1 MPRSL
6 SLSVSQWFL
15 EFLVGPSTLA
25 ILAIPA
31 FLASAAWAS
40 PQRPHSTQGLFGHRR
55 LVGFSEG
62 SSRLSA
68 KMDAGFFLQKL
79 DHFRVRDQQN
89 FSQRFAIYT
98 DFASLP
104 VESAPV
110 LYYFCGEWTC
120 TESDA
125 LSKVPS
131 GIASHAKE
139 LGAVLVILEH
149 RYYGKSRPFNDLL
162 PEHMKYLSY
171 EQALEDF
178 ADFEKYARQ
187 TYGLN
192 GPWISVGGSYPGALS
207 AYFRQQHPELV
218 VGALS
223 SSGVVRTVDSFEDYD
238 RMVADGLG
246 AQCLK
251 AVQEGTSQIEQSL
264 ADPKALSKIAEL
276 FNAPQT
282 TDGRDLL
289 AVVANT
295 ADGAVQY
302 GLQEKF
308 CEDVLS
314 SDPLE
319 GLAKASLDKAVNPD
333 WSNRSISS
341 STNYLTS
348 GSTPASPDSED
359 APSDDDSWQYQMCTQ
374 FGGFVVPYH
383 DSSRR
388 VQSALL
394 DLDYET
400 SPCHD
405 LFGIATPPPTD
416 KINDKFYK
424 PLLDSSTS
432 HIVFVN
438 GSMDPY
444 SVLSI
449 ATRNGN
455 DTNPN
460 TETTLIDGG
469 SHCIDFST
477 FLSNP
482 DTLGALVTAFQSHFV
497 SVAQSWFV
505 PTAF

>member
-1 MPRSL
+1 VTMPRSL
-6 SLSVSQWFL
+6 SLSISQWVL
-15 EFLVGPSTLA
+15 GFLVALS
-25 ILAIPA
+25 IPA
-31 FLASAAWAS
+31 FLANAAWAS
-40 PQRPHSTQGLFGHRR
+40 PKRPHSTQGLFGHRR
-55 LVGFSEG
+55 FVGLSEG
-62 SSRLSA
+62 SSKLFA
-68 KMDAGFFLQKL
+68 KMDAGFFSQKL
-79 DHFRVRDQQN
+79 DHFSVRDQQK

-98 DFASLP
+98 DFASQPL
-104 VESAPV
+104 ESATV

-125 LSKVPS
+125 LWKVPS
-131 GIASHAKE
+131 GIVSHAKE

-178 ADFEKYARQ
+178 ADFERYARQ

-192 GPWISVGGSYPGALS
+192 GPWISIGGSYPGALS

-238 RMVADGLG
+238 RMVAEGLG
-246 AQCLK
+246 TQCLK
-251 AVQEGTSQIEQSL
+251 AVQDGTSQIEQSL
-264 ADPKALSKIAEL
+264 TDPKTLSKIAEL
-276 FNAPQT
+276 FNEPQI

-314 SDPLE
+314 TDPLD
-319 GLAKASLDKAVNPD
+319 GLAKASLDKAVNPGRFD
-333 WSNRSISS
+333 RSMNGSMDD
-341 STNYLTS
+341 
-348 GSTPASPDSED
+348 STPASSDSGDPGDSED
-359 APSDDDSWQYQMCTQ
+359 APTDEDSWQYQMCTQ
-374 FGGFVVPYH
+374 FGGFIVPYH
-383 DSSRR
+383 DSSKR

-400 SPCHD
+400 SPCKD
-405 LFGIATPPPTD
+405 LFGISTPPPTD
-416 KINDKFYK
+416 KINRKFYK
-424 PLLDSSTS
+424 PLLDSATS
-432 HIVFVN
+432 HILFVN

-460 TETTLIDGG
+460 IETALIDGG

-497 SVAQSWFV
+497 SVAKEWFV
-505 PTAF
+505 N